1 MCVNICAKVKN
12 SIIQTYEGSKVAHNK
27 TFWKTIKNFFP
38 DKSSNFKTVTL
49 VESNMVISDNQK
61 LVYIF
66 IEYIDSTVPKLGLA
80 IPKDVIIATNGIQD
94 PVLKDILVYLQ

>member
-1 MCVNICAKVKN
+1 
-12 SIIQTYEGSKVAHNK
+12 
-27 TFWKTIKNFFP
+27 
-38 DKSSNFKTVTL
+38 
-49 VESNMVISDNQK
+49 MVISDNQK

-66 IEYIDSTVPKLGLA
+66 IEYIDTTVPKLGLA